1 MQNTV
6 DWFNKAVI
14 YHIFIDRFNGCK
26 TNINTLDFLG
36 GNLKG
41 VISKLDYIQNLG
53 INVMWLSP
61 FYKTTHY
68 HGYHITDFKSIDP
81 RFGSKSELLEL
92 IYEAKKRG
100 LRIIAD
106 FVPNHCSDQHPFFKD
121 ALKNKDSKYKDWFIF
136 KKWPNK
142 YLCFLDVKELPK
154 LNLDNRETR
163 NYIIDVADYWLSMGI
178 DGFRIDHA
186 IGPSHDFFREF
197 RRAIKNKYP
206 NAVLIGEVWA
216 EGIKNKYFETI
227 GVKNKILRKIFGISQ
242 EKIQL
247 EYYNELDGV
256 LDFEL
261 NNIIVECV
269 KRGGNLLSDK
279 RLKYKIKR
287 HFNRI
292 PSDYFMVAFLDN
304 HDMDRFLRHCNGN
317 IQILMDAFKLLFSLN
332 CPVVIYYGTENCFF
346 NNQPVDGSK
355 KYSDLF
361 ARKPFDWDNINQ
373 EFVESFRNQIKIT
386 RDM

>member
-142 YLCFLDVKELPK
+142 YLCFLW
-154 LNLDNRETR
+154 TR
-163 NYIIDVADYWLSMGI
+163 MPSLRSFVER
-178 DGFRIDHA
+178 FRNNK
-186 IGPSHDFFREF
+186 
-197 RRAIKNKYP
+197 KNKP
-206 NAVLIGEVWA
+206 N
-216 EGIKNKYFETI
+216 
-227 GVKNKILRKIFGISQ
+227 
-242 EKIQL
+242 
-247 EYYNELDGV
+247 
-256 LDFEL
+256 
-261 NNIIVECV
+261 
-269 KRGGNLLSDK
+269 
-279 RLKYKIKR
+279 
-287 HFNRI
+287 
-292 PSDYFMVAFLDN
+292 VA
-304 HDMDRFLRHCNGN
+304 
-317 IQILMDAFKLLFSLN
+317 N
-332 CPVVIYYGTENCFF
+332 C
-346 NNQPVDGSK
+346 
-355 KYSDLF
+355 
-361 ARKPFDWDNINQ
+361 
-373 EFVESFRNQIKIT
+373 
-386 RDM
+386 